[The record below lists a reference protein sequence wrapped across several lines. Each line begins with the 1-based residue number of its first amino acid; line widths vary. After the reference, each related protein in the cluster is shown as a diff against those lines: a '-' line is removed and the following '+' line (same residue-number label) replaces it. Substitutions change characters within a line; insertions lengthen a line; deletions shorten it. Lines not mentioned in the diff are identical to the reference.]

1 MGFLELLQND
11 ALAKA
16 RGEPTQGFHNIQ
28 PNYSNPE
35 IIAAVAD
42 KKAGRST
49 KFYDTGVPNVWQQY
63 ADKESK
69 KQAASPT
76 PEPKTVEPAPE
87 PVRASVKAKK
97 KGTTIISSP
106 LATKSQGGSG
116 AAYKKRLLGD

>member
-1 MGFLELLQND
+1 MCFIGVAQND

-35 IIAAVAD
+35 IMAAVAD

-63 ADKESK
+63 ADQQVKQPKKSTPVGAIEETRRRTPATVSK
-69 KQAASPT
+69 T
-76 PEPKTVEPAPE
+76 TV
-87 PVRASVKAKK
+87 SKK
-97 KGTTIISSP
+97 KGDAVGRGLMTGVNTGTS
-106 LATKSQGGSG
+106 
-116 AAYKKRLLGD
+116 LLR